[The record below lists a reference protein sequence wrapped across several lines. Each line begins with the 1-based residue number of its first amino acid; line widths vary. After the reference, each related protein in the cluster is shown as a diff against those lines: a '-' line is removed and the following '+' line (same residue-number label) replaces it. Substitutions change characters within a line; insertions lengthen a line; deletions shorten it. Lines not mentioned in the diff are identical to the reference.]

1 MNKKQEILKLIQSH
15 KALEPFDY
23 RLVVDWAIDII
34 REGKETENVLILAS
48 FSNPIEKYE
57 ISPYV
62 TAVLNELGLEELQC
76 DDALIAQAHF
86 LLYKILRN
94 EAIRENLKSLS
105 QLCINNNFEKRI
117 MDFYLLNHG
126 WRELEEI
133 GANYYFDGA
142 DLDNIEEV
150 LKKAAKKWIDKY
162 VYETEDSVTD
172 QELKKTKNTTHQT
185 LHEQAGK

>member
-162 VYETEDSVTD
+162 VYEKEDSVTD

>member
-34 REGKETENVLILAS
+34 GEGKETENVLILAS

-133 GANYYFDGA
+133 GANYYFDGE
-142 DLDNIEEV
+142 DLNNIEEV

-162 VYETEDSVTD
+162 VYEKEDSVTD

>member
-133 GANYYFDGA
+133 GVNYYFDGA

-162 VYETEDSVTD
+162 VYEKEDSGT
-172 QELKKTKNTTHQT
+172 EKTKNTTHQT